1 MKKAVGLAGWTHEGW
16 SKESKRL
23 IQAMKKAVGLAG
35 WMREGWS
42 KESKRLIQTL
52 KMADGLAASEELEE
66 IFKKLLT
73 NSET

>member
-1 MKKAVGLAGWTHEGW
+1 
-16 SKESKRL
+16 
-23 IQAMKKAVGLAG
+23 MKKAVGLAG